1 MKRYELFSTLIKLRE
16 INEEKPKE
24 YLENLYMVEKRKKED
39 NQKIIEVIY
48 TSKNKLDEVTES
60 ISQEKKYLSYVYEIS
75 VNEFEFFRFINI
87 INDVNFE
94 LAFTFFENIFYNN
107 DNYKLILRK
116 ILKELY
122 YK

>member
-16 INEEKPKE
+16 INEEKPKD

-116 ILKELY
+116 ILK
-122 YK
+122 

>member
-1 MKRYELFSTLIKLRE
+1 MKRNELFSTLIELRK

-39 NQKIIEVIY
+39 NQRIIEVIY
-48 TSKNKLDEVTES
+48 TSKNKLDEVTGS
-60 ISQEKKYLSYVYEIS
+60 ISQEKNYLSYVYEIS

-87 INDVNFE
+87 IIDINFE

-107 DNYKLILRK
+107 DNCRLIFK
-116 ILKELY
+116 KNLKRIVL
-122 YK
+122 

>member
-1 MKRYELFSTLIKLRE
+1 MKRNELFSTLIELRK

-39 NQKIIEVIY
+39 NQRIIEVIY
-48 TSKNKLDEVTES
+48 TSKNKLDEVTGS
-60 ISQEKKYLSYVYEIS
+60 ISQEKNYLSYVYEIS

-87 INDVNFE
+87 IIDINFE

-107 DNYKLILRK
+107 DNCKLIFK
-116 ILKELY
+116 KNLKRIVL
-122 YK
+122 

>member
-1 MKRYELFSTLIKLRE
+1 MKRKELFSTLIELRK

-48 TSKNKLDEVTES
+48 TSKNKLDEVTGS

-75 VNEFEFFRFINI
+75 INEFEFFRFMNI
-87 INDVNFE
+87 VTDVNFE
-94 LAFTFFENIFYNN
+94 LAYNFFENIFYNN
-107 DNYKLILRK
+107 DNYKLVFK
-116 ILKELY
+116 KNLKRIVL
-122 YK
+122 

>member
-1 MKRYELFSTLIKLRE
+1 MKRYELFSNLIKLRE

-39 NQKIIEVIY
+39 SQRIIEVIY
-48 TSKNKLDEVTES
+48 TSKNKLDEVTVS
-60 ISQEKKYLSYVYEIS
+60 VSQEKNYLSYVFEIS

-87 INDVNFE
+87 INDINFE

-107 DNYKLILRK
+107 DNYKLIFK
-116 ILKELY
+116 KNLKRIVL
-122 YK
+122 

>member
-24 YLENLYMVEKRKKED
+24 YLENLYMIEKRKKED
-39 NQKIIEVIY
+39 SQKIIEVIY

-60 ISQEKKYLSYVYEIS
+60 ISQEKKYLSYVYEIL

-107 DNYKLILRK
+107 DNYKLIFK
-116 ILKELY
+116 KNLKRIVL
-122 YK
+122 

>member
-1 MKRYELFSTLIKLRE
+1 MKRYELFSNLIKLRE

-39 NQKIIEVIY
+39 SQRIIEVIY
-48 TSKNKLDEVTES
+48 TSKNKLDEVTVS
-60 ISQEKKYLSYVYEIS
+60 VSQEKNYLSYVFEIS

-107 DNYKLILRK
+107 DNYKLIFK
-116 ILKELY
+116 KNLKRIVL
-122 YK
+122 

>member
-39 NQKIIEVIY
+39 NQRIIEVIY
-48 TSKNKLDEVTES
+48 TSKNKLDEVTGS
-60 ISQEKKYLSYVYEIS
+60 ISQEKNYLSYVYEIS

-87 INDVNFE
+87 IIDINFE

-107 DNYKLILRK
+107 DNCKLIFK
-116 ILKELY
+116 KNLKRIVL
-122 YK
+122 

>member
-24 YLENLYMVEKRKKED
+24 YLENLYMIEKRKKED
-39 NQKIIEVIY
+39 SQKIIEVIY

-107 DNYKLILRK
+107 DNYKLIFK
-116 ILKELY
+116 KNLKRIVL
-122 YK
+122 

>member
-1 MKRYELFSTLIKLRE
+1 MKRNELFSTLIELRK

-39 NQKIIEVIY
+39 NQRIIEVIY
-48 TSKNKLDEVTES
+48 TSKNKLDEVTGS
-60 ISQEKKYLSYVYEIS
+60 ISQEKNYLSYVYEIS

-87 INDVNFE
+87 IIDINFE

-107 DNYKLILRK
+107 DNCKLIFKKNLKRI
-116 ILKELY
+116 IL
-122 YK
+122 